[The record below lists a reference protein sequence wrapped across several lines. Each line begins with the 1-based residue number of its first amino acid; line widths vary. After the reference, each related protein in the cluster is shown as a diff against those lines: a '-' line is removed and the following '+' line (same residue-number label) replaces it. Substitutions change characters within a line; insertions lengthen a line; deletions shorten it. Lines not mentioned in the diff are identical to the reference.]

1 MVAEHV
7 AELLLLRNFTC
18 YSTYEVSGRVVVFS
32 LYLPNYQLSP
42 AAQRALGGVEDGL
55 WLIEGVSYIPSCP
68 RHLLWGKRKLNFM
81 ECHSVLSVSQG
92 CGQPSDTDIIIL
104 VF

>member
-1 MVAEHV
+1 M
-7 AELLLLRNFTC
+7 
-18 YSTYEVSGRVVVFS
+18 FS

-42 AAQRALGGVEDGL
+42 AAQRELGGVEDGL

-68 RHLLWGKRKLNFM
+68 RHLFWEKRKLNFM

-92 CGQPSDTDIIIL
+92 RGQPSDIIIL